1 MTIDEETITQTVTL
15 TQPAAD
21 AVRDVMAKKNL
32 QGYAL
37 RLFIS
42 GGGCSGYQYGLAF
55 DNNIR
60 TEDLVIE
67 TDGIKLVIDEVSIQ
81 YLNGATVDYV
91 DGLTRSGFKSLTQC
105 GYILWL
111 WSEFNSLKEIQT
123 VVVQAADNRRPFMKA
138 SETS

>member
-1 MTIDEETITQTVTL
+1 MTFSEETITQTVTL
-15 TQPAAD
+15 TQPATD

-55 DNNIR
+55 DSNIR

-67 TDGIKLVIDEVSIQ
+67 TDGIKLVIDELSIQ

-91 DGLTRSGFKSLTQC
+91 DGLTSSGFKIINPNAASSC
-105 GYILWL
+105 GCGQ
-111 WSEFNSLKEIQT
+111 SFNSAEGNSDSGC
-123 VVVQAADNRRPFMKA
+123 AGCG
-138 SETS
+138 